1 MASLYEQMDNLLT
14 PDSFKEG
21 LAKSAEENK
30 DESMSDI
37 FSFDRIKKEVLP
49 QFREKDEIIEKATA
63 TGTGLLTGTLGLPS
77 DIISMASA
85 GADLVGDY
93 TNNPTFTV
101 VKDLLS
107 RAEKEA
113 GRPTFDKWF
122 TETTGLKSNPANTD
136 QLIGEILSPTGA
148 FLVPLKTLNKLFKPL
163 KKGASEFFDN
173 LPDGIGGAKL
183 VEEGPN
189 ASNINKTSPIDDF
202 NQPKIDMN
210 TVGLKSAD
218 GQKAFK
224 TYSQKEAEIMGIK
237 GSNPAILGEKELI
250 KYINLNNQ
258 DKYKLFRDTGMYRGA
273 DGKVR
278 YKLDTRQAT
287 LQEGYLAES
296 SMLSKT
302 ASGETIVDAT
312 KIPENATLKDLINYE
327 DLFRQYGTKDNP
339 LLNIKIK
346 FLESTKEN
354 VNTAMAYLPN
364 PNPNK
369 PATIYISNN
378 TGFNGNAGMTT
389 KEFRSFLLHE
399 IQHAVQRKEKFNVG
413 GSAAKYLPVDH
424 YKNVDILNSEINKE
438 LSNVVQVIN
447 TRTNKAPIEINES
460 VLNTFSEKLARQ
472 ELEAQLKTSR
482 TIKNVYLPDIDTNF
496 TAVESELHSLINHLP
511 AFDTFMKKRISLYG
525 KQAINAK
532 IEKEASRKYME
543 LPGEVEAFWI
553 QDADAFALKTNSN
566 PTQADISTQVL
577 KNRPLRTENKY
588 TERNAAD
595 KIKGEQ

>member
-183 VEEGPN
+183 VEEGSN

-224 TYSQKEAEIMGIK
+224 TYSQKEADLMGIK

-250 KYINLNNQ
+250 KYINLDNQ
-258 DKYKLFRDTGMYRGA
+258 VKYKLFKDTGMYRGA

-287 LQEGYLAES
+287 LQEGYLKDSGMLAE
-296 SMLSKT
+296 
-302 ASGETIVDAT
+302 GETIIDAT
-312 KIPENATLKDLINYE
+312 KIPEDATLKDLINYK
-327 DLFRQYGTKDNP
+327 DLFKQYGNTDNP
-339 LLNIKIK
+339 LLDIKIK

-364 PNPNK
+364 PNLK
-369 PATIYISNN
+369 EPATIYISNN

-399 IQHAVQRKEKFNVG
+399 IQHAVQRKESFNVG

-424 YKNVDILNSEINKE
+424 YKNVDVLNSEINKE
-438 LSNVVQVIN
+438 LSNVVQAIN

-482 TIKNVYLPDIDTNF
+482 TIKNVNLPDIDTNF
-496 TAVESELHSLINHLP
+496 TAAESELHSLINHLP

-553 QDADAFALKTNSN
+553 QDADAAALKGNTSPRNAN
-566 PTQADISTQVL
+566 INDVLL
-577 KNRPLRTENKY
+577 KNKRLREEKEFI
-588 TERNAAD
+588 ERNAAEN
-595 KIKGEQ
+595 IKGEQ

>member
-1 MASLYEQMDNLLT
+1 MASLNEQMDGMLGSSYVDDTNA
-14 PDSFKEG
+14 PMPSSFEKMQRRLDTSDKTNTEMFTDKDDADEKLQSTVTG
-21 LAKSAEENK
+21 MAVGSAA
-30 DESMSDI
+30 I
-37 FSFDRIKKEVLP
+37 
-49 QFREKDEIIEKATA
+49 
-63 TGTGLLTGTLGLPS
+63 PS
-77 DIISMASA
+77 DTITMASEAANFVKKNPILSA
-85 GADLVGDY
+85 GFPKTAFVAPYLEEV
-93 TNNPTFTV
+93 N
-101 VKDLLS
+101 KL
-107 RAEKEA
+107 A
-113 GRPTFDKWF
+113 GRPGFEELIKAL
-122 TETTGLKSNPANTD
+122 GIKSDPTNTN
-136 QLIGEILSPTGA
+136 QIVGEILSPSFYFPA
-148 FLVPLKTLNKLFKPL
+148 F
-163 KKGASEFFDN
+163 KGAVKLSKAAGKAFDD
-173 LPDGIGGAKL
+173 LGDIFKGGDGTGGAKFAP
-183 VEEGPN
+183 EGPS
-189 ASNINKTSPIDDF
+189 ASSVNKTPQIDDF
-202 NQPKIDMN
+202 NQPQIDMN
-210 TVGLKSAD
+210 TVGLKSAG
-218 GQKAFK
+218 GQEAFK
-224 TYSQKEAEIMGIK
+224 TYSQKEAELMGIK

-250 KYINLNNQ
+250 KYINLKDQ
-258 DKYKLFRDTGMYRGA
+258 DKYTLFRDTGMYRGA

-287 LQEGYLAES
+287 LQEGYLKDSGMLAE
-296 SMLSKT
+296 
-302 ASGETIVDAT
+302 GETIIDAT
-312 KIPENATLKDLINYE
+312 KIPEDATLKDLINYK
-327 DLFRQYGTKDNP
+327 DLFKQYGNADNP

-399 IQHAVQRKEKFNVG
+399 IQHAVQRKENFNVG

-424 YKNVDILNSEINKE
+424 YKNVDNLNSEINKE

-482 TIKNVYLPDIDTNF
+482 TIKNVNLPDIDTNF
-496 TAVESELHSLINHLP
+496 TAAESELHSLINHLP

-525 KQAINAK
+525 KQAVNAK

-588 TERNAAD
+588 TEFNAAEN
-595 KIKGEQ
+595 IKGEQ

>member
-1 MASLYEQMDNLLT
+1 MASLNEQMDDMLSNNYVDDTTAEMPSAYTKMQRKL
-14 PDSFKEG
+14 DQADAEGGEVFKDKEDADERLQSTVTG
-21 LAKSAEENK
+21 MALGSAA
-30 DESMSDI
+30 I
-37 FSFDRIKKEVLP
+37 
-49 QFREKDEIIEKATA
+49 
-63 TGTGLLTGTLGLPS
+63 PS
-77 DIISMASA
+77 DTITMASEAANFVKKNPILSA
-85 GADLVGDY
+85 GFPKTAFVAPYLEEV
-93 TNNPTFTV
+93 N
-101 VKDLLS
+101 KL
-107 RAEKEA
+107 A
-113 GRPTFDKWF
+113 GRPGFEELIKAL
-122 TETTGLKSNPANTD
+122 GIKSDPTNTS
-136 QLIGEILSPTGA
+136 QIVGEILSPSFYFPA
-148 FLVPLKTLNKLFKPL
+148 F
-163 KKGASEFFDN
+163 KGAVKLSKAAGKAFDDLGDIFKGGN
-173 LPDGIGGAKL
+173 GTGGAKL
-183 VEEGPN
+183 VEEGPS
-189 ASNINKTSPIDDF
+189 ASSVNKTPQIDDF
-202 NQPKIDMN
+202 NKPQIDMN
-210 TVGLKSAD
+210 TVGLKSAG
-218 GQKAFK
+218 GQEAFK
-224 TYSQKEAEIMGIK
+224 TYSQKEAELMGIK

-250 KYINLNNQ
+250 KYINLKDQ
-258 DKYKLFRDTGMYRGA
+258 DKYKLFKDTGMYRGA

-287 LQEGYLAES
+287 LQEGYLKDSGMLAE
-296 SMLSKT
+296 
-302 ASGETIVDAT
+302 GETIIDAT

-327 DLFRQYGTKDNP
+327 DLFKQYGTKDNP

-399 IQHAVQRKEKFNVG
+399 IQHAVQRKESFNVG

-424 YKNVDILNSEINKE
+424 YKNVDVLNSEINKE
-438 LSNVVQVIN
+438 LSNVVQAIN

-482 TIKNVYLPDIDTNF
+482 TIKNVNLPDIDTNF
-496 TAVESELHSLINHLP
+496 TAAESELHSLINHLP

-553 QDADAFALKTNSN
+553 QDADAAALKGDTS
-566 PTQADISTQVL
+566 PKLADISTQVL

-588 TERNAAD
+588 TEFNAAD
-595 KIKGEQ
+595 NIKGEQ